1 MSNLSKL
8 QLWMQ
13 ENNIDIFIVNRT
25 DEFLGEYIAPYAE
38 RLKWVSNFSGSS
50 GKAIILKNS
59 AIIFVDGRYT
69 FQAKDE
75 VNNKIFKIEHLIHFW
90 KRFKK
95 VLTNNFIIGLDPS
108 LHSKDDINKIKILLT
123 DFKSQINYLE
133 KNPIDIL
140 WKNQPLRPKSK
151 SFIQEISNKIVNS
164 IKGINRVV
172 YDVTSKPPSTIEL
185 E

>member
-69 FQAKDE
+69 LQAYKE
-75 VNNKIFKIEHLIHFW
+75 SGKIF
-90 KRFKK
+90 
-95 VLTNNFIIGLDPS
+95 
-108 LHSKDDINKIKILLT
+108 
-123 DFKSQINYLE
+123 QI
-133 KNPIDIL
+133 
-140 WKNQPLRPKSK
+140 
-151 SFIQEISNKIVNS
+151 
-164 IKGINRVV
+164 
-172 YDVTSKPPSTIEL
+172 T
-185 E
+185 